1 VAGPAAEPPAARDG
15 AAAALLDGAAAALL
29 DGEAAGLLDGEAAL
43 LDGEG
48 AGLLGGG
55 AAVAVVAAVEVALSV
70 PAESVDT
77 GLEVSPSEV
86 DPSVAVVGEA
96 MAVVTSV
103 GGPEEASAA
112 DSVEEDAVDE
122 DGAATAAPGTA
133 ELQPLTRTT
142 PAAAVAN
149 NQGRTWR
156 WDRDRIVMGHSS
168 KK

>member
-1 VAGPAAEPPAARDG
+1 MAGPAAEPPAARDG
-15 AAAALLDGAAAALL
+15 AAAALLDSEAAALL
-29 DGEAAGLLDGEAAL
+29 DREAAGLLDGEA
-43 LDGEG
+43 

-156 WDRDRIVMGHSS
+156 WDRDRVVMGHSS